1 MKTQFRY
8 AQDAK
13 QLIGEQLEYVKQQ
26 INLTRETLE
35 GYRKQFSLGRRSL
48 LDLLNTEDEYISA
61 LRTLAE
67 SESDYSIAEYRILN
81 GMGNLIE
88 VLNIDVKY
96 ASVDVDYSN
105 Q

>member
-61 LRTLAE
+61 LRKLVE
-67 SESDYSIAEYRILN
+67 SESEHSIAEYRILN
-81 GMGNLIE
+81 GMGKLIE
-88 VLNIDVKY
+88 VLNINVNY